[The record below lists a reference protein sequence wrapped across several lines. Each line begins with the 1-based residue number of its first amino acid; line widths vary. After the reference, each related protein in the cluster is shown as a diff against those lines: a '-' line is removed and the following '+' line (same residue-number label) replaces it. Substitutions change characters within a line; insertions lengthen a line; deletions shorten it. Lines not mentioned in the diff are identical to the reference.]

1 MAVYWVL
8 ADLQM
13 PKFKPLYEF
22 YCARQ
27 STASVRLVEIQ
38 ADPAHATFLNE
49 CWSHVKP
56 HTHAWNLDS
65 MLIKPIQRITK
76 YPLLFDDMLACTTP
90 VHPDYFNIR
99 LAAEMARSVAQEIDE
114 TKRRKDVVA
123 GVISKKQKSQSTPAP
138 SGPNKPLGKGLKM
151 FRKDK
156 TAPTPTGMSSSS
168 SALDLG
174 SLSGSVPKIDKASL
188 SYFKDL
194 VYRFEQ
200 SDQCVKK
207 FGKEVI
213 LWTAAAKDVCMI
225 QDGVVKAWLGVIS
238 LDGLEGPDPKLVWFR
253 KVVAGIVNDAWRALV
268 RLLQYTMSE
277 LVLTRRTTRSKIK
290 LSHLCP
296 SCLNPATIP
305 VKSLINAIP
314 RDPITTATFPCMKP
328 RNQSTEYLS
337 NLPETTLPSTPN

>member
-1 MAVYWVL
+1 
-8 ADLQM
+8 M
-13 PKFKPLYEF
+13 PKYKPLYDF

-76 YPLLFDDMLACTTP
+76 YPLLFDDLLACTTP

-99 LAAEMARSVAQEIDE
+99 LAAEMARTVAQDIDE
-114 TKRRKDVVA
+114 AKRRKDVVA
-123 GVISKKQKSQSTPAP
+123 GVISKKQKSQTTLAP

-156 TAPTPTGMSSSS
+156 DKDRSASSTSIGMSTSS
-168 SALDLG
+168 SALDMG
-174 SLSGSVPKIDKASL
+174 SASGSVPKIDKVSL
-188 SYFKDL
+188 SYFKDM
-194 VYRFEQ
+194 VARFEQ

-207 FGKEVI
+207 FGKDMI

-225 QDGVVKAWLGVIS
+225 QDGLIKVWLGVIS
-238 LDGLEGPDPKLVWFR
+238 LDGLEGPDPKMVWFR

-268 RLLQYTMSE
+268 SYIRSTLLW
-277 LVLTRRTTRSKIK
+277 
-290 LSHLCP
+290 
-296 SCLNPATIP
+296 
-305 VKSLINAIP
+305 P
-314 RDPITTATFPCMKP
+314 RKRC
-328 RNQSTEYLS
+328 
-337 NLPETTLPSTPN
+337 